1 MPNWRASKAT
11 PLLLAGS
18 AVLASHTGNTN
29 ETILA
34 TVNIPA
40 GLMGP
45 NDQLVIRALWT
56 SPFSVNT
63 KTARIRLGGIGGT
76 AYLDNPYT
84 TAITLD
90 TLKHITAR
98 NSQTS
103 QVGGQAATAGPTN
116 TGATVIITS
125 AVDMTAATT
134 LVFTAQLG
142 NAADTIAL
150 EMYEV
155 ELWKR

>member
-40 GLMGP
+40 GLMGL
-45 NDQLVIRALWT
+45 NDQLVIRSVWT
-56 SPFSVNT
+56 SAFSANA
-63 KTARIRLGGIGGT
+63 KTARVRLGGIGGT
-76 AYLDNPYT
+76 AYLEYT
-84 TAITLD
+84 YSTSFIND

-98 NSQTS
+98 NSTSS
-103 QVGGQAATAGPTN
+103 QVGGAPAAPGPG
-116 TGATVIITS
+116 TGTIALVTS
-125 AVDMTAATT
+125 AIDMTAATT
-134 LVFTAQLG
+134 LVFTGQLTNTG
-142 NAADTIAL
+142 ETISL
-150 EMYEV
+150 EMYSV